1 MLEAKTHLSRLIADI
16 EEHREDEIII
26 ARNGRPVARL
36 QTTERAD
43 TTDAARRI
51 GAARGAFEVPDDI
64 DTPYGDIAG
73 LFAGGSGIPTP
84 DAPSSSG
91 GSDDE
96 HAGGTGSS

>member
-36 QTTERAD
+36 RTTDQAD
-43 TTDAARRI
+43 TTGAARRV
-51 GAARGAFEVPDDI
+51 GVARGVFDVPDDI
-64 DTPYGDIAG
+64 DAPYGEIAG
-73 LFAGGSGIPTP
+73 LFTGNAHLPAGDTGI
-84 DAPSSSG
+84 APE

-96 HAGGTGSS
+96 NSSS